1 LTILLS
7 KWRLRVTPSVVQF
20 WFLNGFG
27 FGSWGGSWVPQ
38 PMVLHFEI
46 KSEMELGI
54 SLWLEPNLDQ
64 EPTPKT
70 PLYTCS
76 SSSFSKKII
85 LNLFIGLGIDM
96 LLV

>member
-1 LTILLS
+1 
-7 KWRLRVTPSVVQF
+7 
-20 WFLNGFG
+20 
-27 FGSWGGSWVPQ
+27 
-38 PMVLHFEI
+38 
-46 KSEMELGI
+46 MELGI

-64 EPTPKT
+64 EPTPN

-96 LLV
+96 LLVWDKKDEVYIRHVWTMQFIFLSFHV